1 MFIPLPEFLSHR
13 GGREEKPVSKFLFSL
28 GVIAFGLFLG
38 YAVQVFVG
46 RGILPLPMEME
57 RLRKL
62 ILKSALVT
70 LLPVTVIGAVWS
82 IQITDPRI
90 ATLPFLGGVAL
101 SVGGMFALVI
111 SRMLRLG
118 RSQTGS
124 LFVCGS
130 FTNLGAIGGLICY
143 VFLGETGFG
152 FVPIYRLFEEFLYY
166 LVGFPVA
173 RLYGSEVKEEEP
185 FSDRLRNLTLD
196 PLIRVSVSS
205 LLIGGILNLSGLK
218 RPDLYQAVNSLL
230 IPVTSIVF
238 LVPLGMV
245 MKVRRVR
252 HYFRECMLVALIKFL
267 IVPGVV
273 TPLALFLGYRHIA
286 GGLPLKVVI
295 ILSSMPVAFLALI
308 PPSLFDL
315 DVDLANSCWL
325 FTTSML
331 VIILPVLY
339 FVIRLF

>member
-1 MFIPLPEFLSHR
+1 M
-13 GGREEKPVSKFLFSL
+13 SKFLFSF

-38 YAVQVFVG
+38 YAIQVLVG

-82 IQITDPRI
+82 IRITDPRI
-90 ATLPFLGGVAL
+90 ATLPFLGGFAL
-101 SVGGMFALVI
+101 SLGGMSALVI

-118 RSQTGS
+118 RSKTGS

-173 RLYGSEVKEEEP
+173 KLYGSEVKEEEA
-185 FSDRLRNLTLD
+185 FSNRLRKLALD

-205 LLIGGILNLSGLK
+205 LLIGGILNLSGVR
-218 RPDLYQAVNSLL
+218 RPDLYQTVNSIL
-230 IPVTSIVF
+230 IPLTSIVF

-245 MKVRRVR
+245 MNVRRVQ
-252 HYFRECMLVALIKFL
+252 HYFRECLLVSMIKFL

-273 TPLALFLGYRHIA
+273 TFLALLLGYRHIG
-286 GGLPLKVVI
+286 GGLLLKVVV
-295 ILSSMPVAFLALI
+295 ILSSMPVAFMALI
-308 PPSLFDL
+308 PPSLYDL
-315 DVDLANSCWL
+315 DIDLANSCWL
-325 FTTSML
+325 FTTTML
-331 VIILPVLY
+331 VIVLPVLY
-339 FVIRLF
+339 FVIYLF